1 MKYLSTAVFLG
12 MALATSQAG
21 AADLTIEVRD
31 VKTDKGPLMVALYDS
46 AGTFLKQPS
55 SVLAAPASGAT
66 VSMVFKDVAPGDYA
80 FAAFQDANRNGVL
93 DKNPLGLPTEEY
105 AISNNAMG
113 HMGPPAFDAAKVA
126 LPAAGAST
134 SITLR

>member
-1 MKYLSTAVFLG
+1 MKYITTAICLG
-12 MALATSQAG
+12 MVLAASR

-31 VKTDKGPLMVALYDS
+31 VKTDKGPVMIALYNS
-46 AGTFLKQPS
+46 AAGFLKQPTG
-55 SVLAAPASGAT
+55 VMAAPATGAT
-66 VSMVFKDVAPGDYA
+66 VSMIFKDVPAGDYA

-93 DKNPLGLPTEEY
+93 DRNLIGMPTEEY
-105 AISNNAMG
+105 AFSNNAYG

-126 LPAAGAST
+126 LPAAGASA